1 MNPRACLHFG
11 TLLTLMLLAGCV
23 YLPETTTRYNP
34 DCGIYARKVI
44 MQPHQIG
51 SLMGCQDEGCVV
63 LLVAA
68 GAVTAASAVISG
80 SVVVLGNAVYWLEK
94 QGQCLNPPHKPADAD
109 ASPAK

>member
-1 MNPRACLHFG
+1 
-11 TLLTLMLLAGCV
+11 MLLGGCV

-34 DCGIYARKVI
+34 DCGIYERKAI

-80 SVVVLGNAVYWLEK
+80 SVVVIGNIVYWLEK
-94 QGQCLNPPHKPADAD
+94 QGQCLRPPREPEDAGVPA
-109 ASPAK
+109 AK